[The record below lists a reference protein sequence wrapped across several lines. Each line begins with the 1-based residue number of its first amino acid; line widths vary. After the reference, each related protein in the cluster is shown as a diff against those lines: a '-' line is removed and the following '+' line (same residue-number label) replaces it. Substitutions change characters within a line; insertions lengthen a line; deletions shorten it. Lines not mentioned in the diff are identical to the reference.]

1 MTPALSYCTAKMFR
15 RGVMPLVEMQPTFD
29 LRADNDRLPVFRL
42 RSVSSADP
50 SRHLYNAAQARD
62 LKVPS
67 FRR

>member
-50 SRHLYNAAQARD
+50 SRHLYHGDEARN
-62 LKVPS
+62 LKAPS

>member
-1 MTPALSYCTAKMFR
+1 MTPALSYCTARAFR
-15 RGVMPLVEMQPTFD
+15 RGIMPLVEMQPIVD
-29 LRADNDRLPVFRL
+29 LRADNDRLPDFRL

-50 SRHLYNAAQARD
+50 SRLLHHAADARD